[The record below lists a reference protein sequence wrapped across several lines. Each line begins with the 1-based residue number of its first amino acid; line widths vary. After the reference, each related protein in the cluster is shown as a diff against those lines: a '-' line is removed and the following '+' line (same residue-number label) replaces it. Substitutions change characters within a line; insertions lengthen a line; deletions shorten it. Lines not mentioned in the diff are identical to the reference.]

1 LRVEKGRSM
10 RGLINRFPEFL
21 ADAIS
26 IGERVGLAP
35 ASAKINNIVISGLG
49 GSGIGGTIISQ
60 LIAHEAKVPVTVNKT
75 YGIPEFVNENTL
87 LIGCSYSGNTE
98 ETLDAIDAAKAKGAQ
113 IACITSGGKLAE
125 WAVRNDW
132 NCIVVPGGNPPRAMV
147 AYALTEL
154 FFLMMHYQVIS
165 NNYISE
171 LKAASNLLNDQRESL
186 EKQGK
191 ELANQLNGKRIV
203 AYADQTFAGV
213 AERFRQQVN
222 ENAKQ
227 LCWHHALPEMNHNEL
242 VGWAGGDKEIGVLI
256 FRNDSDHDRTKL
268 RMDLSKGIYLK
279 YTPTVIEVNSKG
291 SSNIERAYFHILLG
305 DWISIHLAELNG
317 IDPIEIKVI
326 DYLKSELGKV

>member
-1 LRVEKGRSM
+1 M

-26 IGERVGLAP
+26 IGENAGLTP
-35 ASAKINNIVISGLG
+35 ATKQINNIVISGLG
-49 GSGIGGTIISQ
+49 GSGIGGTIIAQ

-98 ETLDAIDAAKAKGAQ
+98 ETLDAIEAAKEKGAQ

-125 WAVRNDW
+125 WAVRNNW

-154 FFLMMHYQVIS
+154 FFIMMHYQVIS
-165 NNYISE
+165 ADYVSD
-171 LKAASNLLNDQRESL
+171 LKAAAALVTENREAL
-186 EKQGK
+186 ESQGK
-191 ELANQLNGKRIV
+191 ELARQLNGKRIV

-242 VGWAGGDKEIGVLI
+242 VGWAGGDKSIGVLI
-256 FRNDSDHDRTKL
+256 LRNDSDHSRTKL
-268 RMDLSKGIYLK
+268 RMDLSKDIYLK
-279 YTPTVIEVNSKG
+279 YTQTVIEVNSKG
-291 SSNIERAYFHILLG
+291 SSNVERAFFHILLG
-305 DWISIHLAELNG
+305 DWISIHLAELND

-326 DYLKSELGKV
+326 DFLKSELGKV